1 MESLIDQFLFNLEIE
16 KGRARKTIENYARDL
31 DKFLHYCE
39 KHQCTLKNF
48 SRQNAQDF
56 ITATSRQINN
66 RSTARCLSALKGF
79 FKFLQ
84 GEKVVKNN
92 PFSRIKTP
100 RFGKPLPET
109 VSLIKINNILDVIPN
124 THRGKRDRA
133 MIELLYATGLRVS
146 ELVSLKVTS
155 LNFENN
161 LLLTLGKGSKERF
174 VPFGRSARKVI
185 ITYLEESRDF
195 FIKKYPDS
203 PWLFPGRKGQHLSRQ
218 GFWKILNRYEKKA
231 GIKTRITPHSLRH
244 SFATHI
250 LRNGGDIRT
259 VQAMLGHED
268 LSTTQIYTKLANKD
282 IVSAHQKYHPRN

>member
-1 MESLIDQFLFNLEIE
+1 
-16 KGRARKTIENYARDL
+16 
-31 DKFLHYCE
+31 
-39 KHQCTLKNF
+39 
-48 SRQNAQDF
+48 
-56 ITATSRQINN
+56 
-66 RSTARCLSALKGF
+66 
-79 FKFLQ
+79 
-84 GEKVVKNN
+84 
-92 PFSRIKTP
+92 
-100 RFGKPLPET
+100 
-109 VSLIKINNILDVIPN
+109 
-124 THRGKRDRA
+124 

-174 VPFGRSARKVI
+174 VPFGRSARKAI
-185 ITYLEESRDF
+185 MTYLETSRNF

-203 PWLFPGRKGQHLSRQ
+203 PWLFPGRKGQHFSRQ
-218 GFWKILNRYEKKA
+218 GFWKILNCYGKKA
-231 GIKTRITPHSLRH
+231 GINTKITPHSLRH

-282 IVSAHQKYHPRN
+282 IVSAHQKFHPRN